1 MQAVS
6 VRYPEEHQA
15 YVRRIAKQRG
25 VNESDVWRE
34 LVRKGFEGS
43 ASMNQITELTL
54 KASIQSLTLSRRL
67 AGHFDETLVTNAKQD
82 AEQLIA
88 RTMEDL

>member
-15 YVRRIAKQRG
+15 YVRRTAKQRG
-25 VNESDVWRE
+25 VKESDVWRE
-34 LVRKGFEGS
+34 LVRKGFES
-43 ASMNQITELTL
+43 SVSVKQLTELTL

-67 AGHFDETLVTNAKQD
+67 AGHFNEELVTDANRD

-88 RTMEDL
+88 RSMESL